1 MLLPSLIGPDK
12 PVAFAF
18 VAPRFPPIA
27 HIVGTAPSA
36 FKTRTAFPDWF
47 GAAGL
52 TNPAVA
58 AAAAMLAARGAL

>member
-1 MLLPSLIGPDK
+1 MPLPFLICPDK
-12 PVAFAF
+12 AVAIAF
-18 VAPRFPPIA
+18 VASRFPSIA

-36 FKTRTAFPDWF
+36 LKTRTAFPDWF

-58 AAAAMLAARGAL
+58 VAAAMLAAGGAL